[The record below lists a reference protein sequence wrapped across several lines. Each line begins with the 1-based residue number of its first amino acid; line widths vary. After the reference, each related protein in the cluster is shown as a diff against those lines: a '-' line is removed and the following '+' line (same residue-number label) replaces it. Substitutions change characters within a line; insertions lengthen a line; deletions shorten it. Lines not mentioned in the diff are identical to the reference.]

1 MTTRYNAAID
11 LITAFSCSY
20 CNLSAG
26 RADAE
31 QEHFMTFSDKAWRS
45 GLPFIQGAT
54 GQLEKTVAGTAVK
67 MVVMFL
73 IRSFVQR
80 ACLGM
85 MYRHEPSALHQEL
98 EIAVDGGL
106 VERFHHVPADFKNF
120 LNPQRPVLPEKHL
133 LNSISLNGFSFHP
146 F

>member
-1 MTTRYNAAID
+1 M
-11 LITAFSCSY
+11 AFR
-20 CNLSAG
+20 NKARRRGLS
-26 RADAE
+26 
-31 QEHFMTFSDKAWRS
+31 
-45 GLPFIQGAT
+45 FIQGAT
-54 GQLEKTVAGTAVK
+54 GQFENTVAGTAVK

-106 VERFHHVPADFKNF
+106 VERFHHVPAGFKNF
-120 LNPQRPVLPEKHL
+120 LNP
-133 LNSISLNGFSFHP
+133 
-146 F
+146 